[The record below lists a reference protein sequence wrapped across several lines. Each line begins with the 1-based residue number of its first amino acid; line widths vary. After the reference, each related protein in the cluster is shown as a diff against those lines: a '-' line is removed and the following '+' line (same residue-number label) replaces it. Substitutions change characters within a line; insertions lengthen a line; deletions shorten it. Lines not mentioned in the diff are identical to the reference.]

1 MLLLKLW
8 EINCDWLYGYGCT
21 YGCSGFCLFFKEQ
34 TTLQFTSWFF
44 FLFEASEELP
54 EVNKCLKCG
63 ITVPFATKASLAN
76 AGLCER
82 AFSYGLVTTQWHLKA
97 KSPAPCKPVL
107 SLLVVLHM
115 KSPSWDQAVSRITFP
130 YPKLEGLFLL
140 HALSY
145 LQTLIR
151 ASVKLSGNNPWVS
164 SLARS
169 YDVYTF
175 WHVLFDCLWKTL
187 M

>member
-1 MLLLKLW
+1 MLLLQLW

-34 TTLQFTSWFF
+34 TTLQFTSLFF

-82 AFSYGLVTTQWHLKA
+82 AFSYGLVTTQ
-97 KSPAPCKPVL
+97 
-107 SLLVVLHM
+107 
-115 KSPSWDQAVSRITFP
+115 
-130 YPKLEGLFLL
+130 
-140 HALSY
+140 
-145 LQTLIR
+145 
-151 ASVKLSGNNPWVS
+151 
-164 SLARS
+164 
-169 YDVYTF
+169 
-175 WHVLFDCLWKTL
+175 
-187 M
+187 